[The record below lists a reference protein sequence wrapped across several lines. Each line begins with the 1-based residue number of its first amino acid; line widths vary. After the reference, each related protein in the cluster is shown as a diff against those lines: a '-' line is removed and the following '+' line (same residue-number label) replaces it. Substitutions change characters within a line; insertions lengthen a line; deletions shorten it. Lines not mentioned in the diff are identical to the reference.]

1 MFFTA
6 LLNNKLLIIIA
17 LLFTAIVSESIY
29 IKILK
34 SDIVT
39 IQSHADILKGELN
52 VSQASIKNL
61 QQAITNQNIAVDK
74 LKSDADARVLNHQAE
89 LAQAV
94 IISNNYKKQAV
105 DLLKRISPQNMNKCD
120 AANQLIIQEMQNA
133 K

>member
-6 LLNNKLLIIIA
+6 LLNNKSLIIIA